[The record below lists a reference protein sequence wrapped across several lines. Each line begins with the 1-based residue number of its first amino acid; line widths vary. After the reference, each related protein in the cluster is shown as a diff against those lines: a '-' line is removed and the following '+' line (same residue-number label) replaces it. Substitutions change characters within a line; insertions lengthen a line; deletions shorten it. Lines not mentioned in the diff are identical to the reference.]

1 MIRLLKYLKFYKKE
15 SILGPLL
22 KLLEATLELLVPL
35 VISAVIDYGINGTA
49 GSGYIVRMCLLL
61 VLLGAA
67 GLGFSVVAQYFAAK
81 AAVGFTAKVRFA
93 LFKHIQ
99 EFSDS
104 ELDALGTST
113 MVTRLTSD
121 MNQVQNG
128 LNLTLRLLLRSPFV
142 VLGSMVMAFTIDTRL
157 ALIFAVVIPV
167 LAAVVFTVMFLC
179 VPMYRKVQQKL
190 DRVLSA
196 TRETLNGVRVIR
208 AFCREEE
215 EIKRFRERSGDLT
228 RAQIFTGR
236 IAAVLNPLTY
246 VIINLAVIFLIWK
259 GAIRVE
265 AGLLTQGALIALYN
279 YTAQILTELI
289 KLANLI
295 ISVTKSVA
303 CGNRIQA
310 ILEIVP
316 SQKSGAGDP
325 ADEQAPAVE
334 FENVSLCYGANREPS
349 IAGISF
355 QAAKGEVIGI
365 IGGTGAGKTS
375 IVHLIPR
382 FYDATEGVVKV
393 FGADVKSYSFDALRE
408 KIGVVPQHS
417 RLFQGTIRE
426 NLQWGNKEA
435 SDEELLAAAQIAQAL
450 ELIQQKGGLDSAV
463 EQNGRNFSGGQRQRL
478 TIARALVK
486 KPKILIL
493 DDSSSALD
501 YATDAALRRALKS
514 LQGVTVFLVSQRTA
528 SIRHA
533 DKILVL
539 EDGRIAAFGTH
550 ESLLRESPL
559 YREIYS
565 SQVKEA
571 KEA

>member
-99 EFSDS
+99 EFSYS

-310 ILEIVP
+310 ILEVVP
-316 SQKSGAGDP
+316 SQESGAGDP

-408 KIGVVPQHS
+408 KIGVVPQYS

-539 EDGRIAAFGTH
+539 EEGRIAASGTH

>member
-99 EFSDS
+99 EFSYS

-215 EIKRFRERSGDLT
+215 EIKRFRERSGALT

-408 KIGVVPQHS
+408 KIGVVPQYS

-539 EDGRIAAFGTH
+539 EDGRIAASGTH

>member
-1 MIRLLKYLKFYKKE
+1 MLKLLKYLKFYKKE

-22 KLLEATLELLVPL
+22 KLAEAALELLVPL

-49 GSGYIVRMCLLL
+49 GRGYVVRMCLVL
-61 VLLGAA
+61 VLLGAV
-67 GLGFSVVAQYFAAK
+67 GLLFSVTAQYFAAK
-81 AAVGFTAKVRFA
+81 GAAGFAAKVRLA
-93 LFKHIQ
+93 LFKHVQ
-99 EFSDS
+99 ALSYS

-128 LNLTLRLLLRSPFV
+128 INLTLRLLLRSPFV
-142 VLGSMVMAFTIDTRL
+142 VLGSMVMAFTIDAHL
-157 ALIFAVVIPV
+157 ALIFAVIIPV
-167 LAAVVFTVMFLC
+167 LAAVVFTVMFVC

-190 DRVLSA
+190 DGVLSA

-208 AFCREEE
+208 AFCREKEE
-215 EIKRFRERSGDLT
+215 VERFRGRNEELT
-228 RAQIFTGR
+228 RAQVFTGR
-236 IAAVLNPLTY
+236 IAAVLNPLTF
-246 VIINLAVIFLIWK
+246 VLINLAVVVLIWK
-259 GAIRVE
+259 GAVRVE
-265 AGLLTQGALIALYN
+265 AGLVTQGALIALYN

-303 CGNRIQA
+303 SGNRIQA
-310 ILEIVP
+310 MLEVVP
-316 SQKSGAGDP
+316 SQEEGAGDP
-325 ADEQAPAVE
+325 ADRQAPAVE

-355 QAAKGEVIGI
+355 QARQGETIGI

-375 IVHLIPR
+375 VVNLIPR

-393 FGADVKSYSFDALRE
+393 FGADVKDYSFAALRE

-417 RLFQGTIRE
+417 HLFKGTIRE
-426 NLQWGNKEA
+426 NLLWGNEQA
-435 SDEELLAAAQIAQAL
+435 SDEELLAAAQTAQAL
-450 ELIQQKGGLDSAV
+450 EIIRQKGGLDA
-463 EQNGRNFSGGQRQRL
+463 EIEPNGRNLSGGQKQRL

-486 KPKILIL
+486 KPRILIL

-501 YATDAALRRALKS
+501 YATDAALRRALNA
-514 LQGVTVFLVSQRTA
+514 LEGMTVFIVSQRTA
-528 SIRHA
+528 SLRHA

-539 EDGRIAAFGTH
+539 EDGALTAMGSH
-550 ESLLRESPL
+550 ESLLKESPV
-559 YREIYS
+559 YREIYF
-565 SQVKEA
+565 SQVREA

>member
-49 GSGYIVRMCLLL
+49 GSGYIVRICLLL

-99 EFSDS
+99 EFSYS

-310 ILEIVP
+310 ILEVVP
-316 SQKSGAGDP
+316 SQESGAGDP

-408 KIGVVPQHS
+408 KIGVVPQYS

-539 EDGRIAAFGTH
+539 EDGRIAASGTH
-550 ESLLRESPL
+550 ESLLRESPI

>member
-99 EFSDS
+99 EFSYS

-215 EIKRFRERSGDLT
+215 EIKRFRERSGALT

-279 YTAQILTELI
+279 YGL
-289 KLANLI
+289 
-295 ISVTKSVA
+295 
-303 CGNRIQA
+303 
-310 ILEIVP
+310 
-316 SQKSGAGDP
+316 
-325 ADEQAPAVE
+325 
-334 FENVSLCYGANREPS
+334 
-349 IAGISF
+349 
-355 QAAKGEVIGI
+355 
-365 IGGTGAGKTS
+365 
-375 IVHLIPR
+375 VH
-382 FYDATEGVVKV
+382 
-393 FGADVKSYSFDALRE
+393 
-408 KIGVVPQHS
+408 
-417 RLFQGTIRE
+417 
-426 NLQWGNKEA
+426 
-435 SDEELLAAAQIAQAL
+435 
-450 ELIQQKGGLDSAV
+450 
-463 EQNGRNFSGGQRQRL
+463 GQ
-478 TIARALVK
+478 
-486 KPKILIL
+486 
-493 DDSSSALD
+493 
-501 YATDAALRRALKS
+501 
-514 LQGVTVFLVSQRTA
+514 
-528 SIRHA
+528 
-533 DKILVL
+533 
-539 EDGRIAAFGTH
+539 
-550 ESLLRESPL
+550 
-559 YREIYS
+559 
-565 SQVKEA
+565 
-571 KEA
+571 

>member
-1 MIRLLKYLKFYKKE
+1 MKYLRNYKKE
-15 SILGPLL
+15 TVLAPLF
-22 KLLEATLELLVPL
+22 KLLEASFELFVPL
-35 VISAVIDYGINGTA
+35 VMAAIIDHGIGKSDGA
-49 GSGYIVRMCLLL
+49 YVLKMGGVLIVLGIIGL
-61 VLLGAA
+61 VC
-67 GLGFSVVAQYFAAK
+67 SITAQYFAAK
-81 AAVGFTAKVRFA
+81 AATGFSTELRYE
-93 LFKHIQ
+93 LFEHIQ
-99 EFSDS
+99 NLSYTRMDTI
-104 ELDALGTST
+104 GTST
-113 MVTRLTSD
+113 LITRMTSD

-310 ILEIVP
+310 ILEVVP
-316 SQKSGAGDP
+316 SQESGAGDP

-408 KIGVVPQHS
+408 KIGVVPQYS

-539 EDGRIAAFGTH
+539 EDGRIAASGTH

>member
-1 MIRLLKYLKFYKKE
+1 
-15 SILGPLL
+15 
-22 KLLEATLELLVPL
+22 
-35 VISAVIDYGINGTA
+35 
-49 GSGYIVRMCLLL
+49 
-61 VLLGAA
+61 
-67 GLGFSVVAQYFAAK
+67 
-81 AAVGFTAKVRFA
+81 
-93 LFKHIQ
+93 
-99 EFSDS
+99 
-104 ELDALGTST
+104 
-113 MVTRLTSD
+113 

-310 ILEIVP
+310 ILEVVP
-316 SQKSGAGDP
+316 SQESGAGDP

-408 KIGVVPQHS
+408 KIGVVPQYS

-539 EDGRIAAFGTH
+539 EDGRIAASGTH

>member
-1 MIRLLKYLKFYKKE
+1 MIKLLKYLKFYKKE

-22 KLLEATLELLVPL
+22 KLFEATLELLVPL

-49 GSGYIVRMCLLL
+49 GSGYIVRMCLVL

-67 GLGFSVVAQYFAAK
+67 GLVFSVIAQYFAAK
-81 AAVGFTAKVRFA
+81 AAVGFAAKVRLA

-99 EFSDS
+99 GLTYS
-104 ELDALGTST
+104 ELDALGVST

-128 LNLTLRLLLRSPFV
+128 VNLTLRLLLRSPFV

-167 LAAVVFTVMFLC
+167 LAAVVFTVMFVC

-208 AFCREEE
+208 AFCREQEE
-215 EIKRFRERSGDLT
+215 TERFRQRNGELT
-228 RAQIFTGR
+228 HAQIFTGR

-246 VIINLAVIFLIWK
+246 VIMNLAVIFLIWK

-310 ILEIVP
+310 MLEVVP
-316 SQKSGAGDP
+316 SQEDGAGDP
-325 ADEQAPAVE
+325 AKEQAPAVE
-334 FENVSLCYGANREPS
+334 FENVSLCYGSNREPS

-375 IVHLIPR
+375 IVSLIPR

-408 KIGVVPQHS
+408 KIGIVPQHS
-417 RLFQGTIRE
+417 RLFQGSIRE
-426 NLQWGNKEA
+426 NLQWGNEQA
-435 SDEELLAAAQIAQAL
+435 SDEELLAAAQTAQAL
-450 ELIQQKGGLDSAV
+450 EIIQQKGGLDAIV
-463 EQNGRNFSGGQRQRL
+463 EPNGRNFSGGQKQRL

-501 YATDAALRRALKS
+501 YATDASLRRALKA
-514 LQGVTVFLVSQRTA
+514 LEGVTVFIVSQRTV
-528 SIRHA
+528 SLRHA

-539 EDGRIAAFGTH
+539 EDGQLAASGTH
-550 ESLLRESPL
+550 ESLLQESPL
-559 YREIYS
+559 YREIYF

>member
-99 EFSDS
+99 EFSYS

-310 ILEIVP
+310 ILEVVP
-316 SQKSGAGDP
+316 SQESGAGDP

-349 IAGISF
+349 SAGISF

-408 KIGVVPQHS
+408 KIGVVPQYS

-539 EDGRIAAFGTH
+539 EDGRIAASGTH